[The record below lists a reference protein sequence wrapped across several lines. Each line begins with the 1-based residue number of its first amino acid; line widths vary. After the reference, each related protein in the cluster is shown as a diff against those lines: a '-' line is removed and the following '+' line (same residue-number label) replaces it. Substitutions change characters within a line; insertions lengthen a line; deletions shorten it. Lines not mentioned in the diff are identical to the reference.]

1 MARMISVVALAAA
14 GAFVVTSASAYA
26 AQVDRS
32 PSAFLEAALI
42 GPAPNLGTANGP
54 RDVIEPPSSVDP
66 GMAIQP
72 PQTGAKMP
80 VLHPQPAPGGGLMVP
95 R

>member
-1 MARMISVVALAAA
+1 MGYKTSIFALAAA
-14 GAFVVTSASAYA
+14 GAFVASVGAIA
-26 AQVDRS
+26 AQVDRL
-32 PSAFLEAALI
+32 PGAFQQVALV
-42 GPAPNLGTANGP
+42 GPAPNLGAANGP

-66 GMAIQP
+66 GMAIDP

-80 VLHPQPAPGGGLMVP
+80 VIRPQPGPPGGGVIVP

>member
-1 MARMISVVALAAA
+1 MGRMMSVFALAAA
-14 GAFVVTSASAYA
+14 GAFVASAAIA
-26 AQVDRS
+26 AQVDRL
-32 PSAFLEAALI
+32 PSAFQEAALI
-42 GPAPNLGTANGP
+42 GPAPNLGAANGP

-66 GMAIQP
+66 GMAIDP

-80 VLHPQPAPGGGLMVP
+80 VIHPQTVPGGGVIVP